1 MSREEFISL
10 FNRYIEDGFIGLD
23 IELKSGTIIFFNND
37 EGGIKFYKSFCIVA
51 CKGIC
56 AFIYYGEV
64 KNISI

>member
-10 FNRYIEDGFIGLD
+10 FNRYI
-23 IELKSGTIIFFNND
+23 